1 MAENDPNDE
10 RDGEGSDPKGE
21 PTAPDRKRDRTPI
34 ASLAVQVA
42 GSETLEVPAILPVLP
57 VRDVVVFPGVTMP
70 LAVGRPRSLAALE
83 EAGQDGYLLVV
94 AQRDPQTEN
103 PGLQELHEVGT
114 IVRVMRIIDTRRE
127 GKQAL
132 VVGLA
137 RAVMTRTVAWEP
149 TLRVQVHPLAE
160 PEALTPALEAAW
172 RRVVMLAQR
181 VIELRDDMPDEWK
194 AFLQGIPSP
203 GLLADLIAS
212 NVAMSPKDRIQL
224 LAEAD
229 PETRLGLVEGHLEKE
244 VTIAET
250 QRTLAGEAG
259 GETDPRRRE
268 RMLRQRMREIQKE
281 IGETDAG
288 AREIDELR
296 ERLDASGLPTEAE
309 ALAQRELKRL
319 SSLPQHA
326 PDRHLIR
333 TYLDWL
339 LELPWSKQT
348 EDHLDLAE
356 ARKIL
361 DADHHGLRQVKDRI
375 LEFLA
380 VRKLAPDAQAP
391 ILCFVGPPGVGK
403 TSLGRSIARCMGRQF
418 TRASLG
424 GVRDEAEIRG
434 HRRTYVGS
442 MPGRI
447 LQSLKRAGSRNPV
460 FLLDEIDKVGSDF
473 RGDPSSALLEVL
485 DPEQN
490 HSFSDHY
497 IEAPF
502 DLSRVLFIATANTL
516 STIPPA
522 LLDRMEVIELSGYT
536 ENEKL
541 AIAEQYL
548 VPRQL
553 EAHGLQAEQ
562 VKIERAALDKVISE
576 YTREAGVRNLER
588 HIATLMRKSARK
600 IAEHR
605 DAEIVIGPDGVAE
618 ALGAPPHLPET
629 AEASSI
635 PGVAV
640 GLAVTA
646 HGGDILFIE
655 AADNPGGQ
663 GIRLRLTGQL
673 GDVMRESAEA
683 ALSWVR
689 AHAKELGLG
698 EEALAPREIH
708 LHVPAGAVPK
718 DGPSAGVAL
727 VTALVSLLSDRRAR
741 SNVAMT
747 GEISLRGR
755 VLPVGGIKGK
765 LLAAQRAGID
775 TVVIPRR
782 NEKDLVEVPSEVRD
796 ALGIHLVD
804 TIDEALALT
813 LSDLK
818 GKPTPGAIPGA
829 APTAA

>member
-1 MAENDPNDE
+1 MSDDE
-10 RDGEGSDPKGE
+10 YQDDDLKPESKSNGDL
-21 PTAPDRKRDRTPI
+21 
-34 ASLAVQVA
+34 ASLMVNVPGAEV
-42 GSETLEVPAILPVLP
+42 LEVPAILPVLA

-70 LAVGRPRSLAALE
+70 LAIGRPRSLAALE

-94 AQRDPQTEN
+94 SQRDPNTEN
-103 PGLQELHEVGT
+103 PNTDELYEVGT
-114 IVRVMRIIDTRRE
+114 IVRVMRIIDARRE

-137 RAVMTRTVAWEP
+137 RAVIVRTAAWEP
-149 TLRVQVHPLAE
+149 ILRVQILPMNE
-160 PEALTPALEAAW
+160 SSEESDQLESAW

-181 VIELRDDMPDEWK
+181 IIELREDMPDEWK
-194 AFLQGIPSP
+194 AFIQGIPTP
-203 GLLADLIAS
+203 GLLADLVAS
-212 NVAMSPKDRIQL
+212 NIALSAEQKIEVL
-224 LAEAD
+224 NEAD
-229 PETRLGLVEGHLEKE
+229 PEARLALVEAHLEKE

-250 QRTLAGEAG
+250 QRTLTDEAA
-259 GETDPRRRE
+259 GETDPKRRE
-268 RMLRQRMREIQKE
+268 RMLRQRMREIQEE

-288 AREIDELR
+288 SREVDELR
-296 ERLDASGLPTEAE
+296 EKLDALVLPEEADS
-309 ALAQRELKRL
+309 LANRELRRL

-339 LELPWSKQT
+339 LDLPWNTET
-348 EDHLDLAE
+348 EDHLDLAD
-356 ARKIL
+356 AREIL
-361 DADHHGLRQVKDRI
+361 DADHHGLGHVKDRI

-380 VRKLAPDAQAP
+380 VRKLAPDSQAP

-403 TSLGRSIARCMGRQF
+403 TSLGRSIARCMGRNF
-418 TRASLG
+418 ARASLG

-447 LQSLKRAGSRNPV
+447 LQSLKRSGSRNPV
-460 FLLDEIDKVGSDF
+460 FLLDEIDKVGSDY

-490 HSFSDHY
+490 QNFSDHY

-502 DLSRVLFIATANTL
+502 DLSKVLFIATANTL

-536 ENEKL
+536 EREKL
-541 AIAEQYL
+541 VIAREFL

-553 EAHGLQAEQ
+553 EAHGLEQGQ
-562 VKIERAALDKVISE
+562 VKIEEAALDKIISE
-576 YTREAGVRNLER
+576 YTREAGVRGLER
-588 HIATLMRKSARK
+588 NVATLMRKSARR
-600 IAEHR
+600 ISEDR
-605 DAEIVIGPDGVAE
+605 DAIIEVDPEFVSE
-618 ALGAPPHLPET
+618 ALGAPPHLSEV
-629 AEASSI
+629 AEESSI

-655 AADNPGGQ
+655 AAGNPGGK

-689 AHAKELGLG
+689 SHAEELGLS
-698 EEALAPREIH
+698 EQAMAPREIH

-727 VTALVSLLSDRRAR
+727 VTAIVSLLSDRSAR
-741 SNVAMT
+741 SRVAMT

-765 LLAAQRAGID
+765 LLAASRAGIK
-775 TVVIPRR
+775 TVVIPKR
-782 NEKDLVEVPSEVRD
+782 NEKDLEEVPEEVRN

-813 LSDLK
+813 LGLDDGSE
-818 GKPTPGAIPGA
+818 PAVSA
-829 APTAA
+829 

>member
-1 MAENDPNDE
+1 VSDHDRDDDE
-10 RDGEGSDPKGE
+10 SNPEGTGSSGD
-21 PTAPDRKRDRTPI
+21 I
-34 ASLAVQVA
+34 ASLSVQVPGA
-42 GSETLEVPAILPVLP
+42 EILDIPAILPVLP

-70 LAVGRPRSLAALE
+70 LAIGRPRSLAALE

-94 AQRDPQTEN
+94 SQHDPLTEN
-103 PGLQELHEVGT
+103 PGLEDLYEVGT
-114 IVRVMRIIDTRRE
+114 IVRVMRIIDARRE

-149 TLRVQVHPLAE
+149 TLRVQVQPLVESAE
-160 PEALTPALEAAW
+160 ESPELEAAW
-172 RRVVMLAQR
+172 RRVVVLAQKI
-181 VIELRDDMPDEWK
+181 VELREDMPDEWK
-194 AFLQGIPSP
+194 AFIQGIPTP
-203 GLLADLIAS
+203 GILADLVAS
-212 NVAMSPKDRIQL
+212 NIALTPKQKIEL
-224 LAEAD
+224 LEEPD
-229 PETRLGLVEGHLEKE
+229 PKTRLALVESHLQKE

-250 QRTLAGEAG
+250 QRSLTDEAG
-259 GETDPRRRE
+259 GETDPKRRE
-268 RMLRQRMREIQKE
+268 RMLRQRMREIQRE

-288 AREIDELR
+288 AREVDELR
-296 ERLDASGLPTEAE
+296 EKLDALELPEEAQ
-309 ALAQRELKRL
+309 ALADRELRRL

-333 TYLDWL
+333 TYLDWIVY
-339 LELPWSKQT
+339 LPWSIQT
-348 EDHLDLAE
+348 DDDLDLHR
-356 ARKIL
+356 AREIL
-361 DADHHGLRQVKDRI
+361 DADHHGLSQVKDRI

-403 TSLGRSIARCMGRQF
+403 TSLGRSIARCMGRNF

-490 HSFSDHY
+490 KAFSDHY

-516 STIPPA
+516 STIPAA

-536 ENEKL
+536 EREKL
-541 AIAEQYL
+541 VIAEEFL

-553 EAHGLQAEQ
+553 EAHGLEAEQ
-562 VKIERAALDKVISE
+562 VTISTEALDKVIVE

-588 HIATLMRKSARK
+588 NIATLLRKCARK
-600 IAEHR
+600 ISEDREAILSI
-605 DAEIVIGPDGVAE
+605 DPDFVSE
-618 ALGAPPHLPET
+618 ALGAPPHLSEI
-629 AEASSI
+629 AEHTSI

-655 AADNPGGQ
+655 ATNNHGGK

-689 AHAKELGLG
+689 AHAEHLGLEDG
-698 EEALAPREIH
+698 ALAPGEIH

-727 VTALVSLLSDRRAR
+727 VTALVSLLVNRSAR

-765 LLAAQRAGID
+765 LLAASRAGID
-775 TVVIPRR
+775 TVVIPKR
-782 NEKDLVEVPSEVRD
+782 NEKDLLDVPDEVKES
-796 ALGIHLVD
+796 LGIHLVD

-813 LSDLK
+813 LSAASPAK
-818 GKPTPGAIPGA
+818 TSASTPTSA
-829 APTAA
+829 